1 MPNLKIFID
10 ESIGT
15 EAKAR
20 LHAALP
26 SLRDLLCRE
35 LDVGIPLAQFALVP
49 VLGLSDQ
56 AQLAV
61 EMQILPKPERTREHL
76 VSVCEAFREALRAAV
91 DVKTAIRVTTVDP
104 ANYLVMR

>member
-1 MPNLKIFID
+1 MPNLKIFVD
-10 ESIGT
+10 EAIGLQ
-15 EAKAR
+15 ARAR

-26 SLRDLLCRE
+26 SLRDLLCRK
-35 LDVGIPLAQFALVP
+35 LDVDLALAQFALVP

-61 EMQILPKPERTREHL
+61 EMQILPKPQRTREHL
-76 VSVCEAFREALRAAV
+76 VATCELLRDTLRAIV

-104 ANYLVMR
+104 ENYLVLR